1 MVEAQRHLV
10 LANRDDRRLL
20 DISSDEDDRPVA
32 DLGIEGTL
40 GRVLTSGNRAEDEL
54 HLAGERLM
62 VVNQM
67 PCGTIADER
76 RRPGTLLML
85 RDHTEVAGLAD
96 QLGAVRS
103 LADSLRAQAHKAPTG
118 STRGDSGVT
127 LSLSVVARE
136 A

>member
-76 RRPGTLLML
+76 RRPALCSCCATTRRWPVSPTSSVPCAVSPIHCGL
-85 RDHTEVAGLAD
+85 RPTRR
-96 QLGAVRS
+96 QP
-103 LADSLRAQAHKAPTG
+103 APHV
-118 STRGDSGVT
+118 VT
-127 LSLSVVARE
+127 LV
-136 A
+136 